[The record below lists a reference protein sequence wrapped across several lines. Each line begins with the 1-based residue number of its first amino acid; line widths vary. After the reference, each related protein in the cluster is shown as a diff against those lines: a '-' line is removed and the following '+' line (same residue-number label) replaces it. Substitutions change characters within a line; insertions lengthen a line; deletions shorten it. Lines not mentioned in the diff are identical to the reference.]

1 MTKIQLKYELTK
13 PLDDTLLDRISRVNG
28 VYGIERIILSP
39 GMDSITVEYDAS
51 RLNALEVCNS
61 APRQSRRRHCNGV
74 SPEVCAA
81 ILKL

>member
-51 RLNALEVCNS
+51 RLNALEVESVLHQNGIPVQLS
-61 APRQSRRRHCNGV
+61 A
-74 SPEVCAA
+74 
-81 ILKL
+81 

>member
-13 PLDDTLLDRISRVNG
+13 PLDDTLLDRISRVNA

-51 RLNALEVCNS
+51 RLSALEVESVLHQNGIPVQLS
-61 APRQSRRRHCNGV
+61 A
-74 SPEVCAA
+74 
-81 ILKL
+81 